1 MLRGILVGG
10 RTIYLLAV
18 LVGGAVLPVQVAL
31 NTLLRRYVGEPMQVT
46 FISYVAGS
54 LASLAICCFARYP
67 LPDVAALSQ
76 TAWWMWVGGCLG
88 TFYVWSTIFATPR
101 IGAAL
106 ALALTIAG
114 QMIAALYLDHYGAL
128 GLTRYAASPTRI
140 AGVVLVVL
148 GVSLVAYVKR

>member
-1 MLRGILVGG
+1 MSG
-10 RTIYLLAV
+10 RTIYLLAA
-18 LVGGAVLPVQVAL
+18 LAGGAILPVQVAL

-46 FISYVAGS
+46 FISYLAGT
-54 LASLAICCFARYP
+54 LASLVICLFAHYP
-67 LPDVAALSQ
+67 LPTSTALSQ
-76 TAWWMWVGGCLG
+76 TSWWMWVGGCLG
-88 TFYVWSTIFATPR
+88 TLYVWSTIFTTPK

-114 QMIAALYLDHYGAL
+114 QMIAALFLDHYGAI
-128 GLTRYAASPTRI
+128 GLTKFEASPTRI